1 MSVSRT
7 TKLILR
13 RKGHVANNCEIRNTH
28 KILIGKPEGKESLA
42 DRIIIII

>member
-13 RKGHVANNCEIRNTH
+13 RTGHVAHNCEIRNTH
-28 KILIGKPEGKESLA
+28 KILIGKPEGTESFA
-42 DRIIIII
+42 DMIIII